1 MKGNTK
7 EGSFSTSYILF
18 KFQALLELYVSRT
31 QKACKWGNQN
41 MVKVTKT
48 FLQWRNMRIRKHK
61 KFEKHKHKHNT
72 QETQQT
78 QQRQQTWETQQHK
91 L

>member
-1 MKGNTK
+1 MKE

-18 KFQALLELYVSRT
+18 KFQALLVSRT
-31 QKACKWGNQN
+31 QKACNWVNQN

-48 FLQWRNMRIRKHK
+48 FIQWRNMRIRKHK
-61 KFEKHKHKHNT
+61 KYEKHKHKHNT
-72 QETQQT
+72 QETQQR